1 MVLPKK
7 KPRDEAGLTDRRC
20 SGIQIVTA
28 GRSSSVGTFTR
39 MCVWYV
45 WCCLLTVLISELLH
59 EINECL
65 DALLRT
71 RSEERRVGKECRA
84 RWSADDQMK
93 QNQPHKHGDE
103 GRARDEPRA
112 GCGRT
117 SDNRTQHGTAE

>member
-45 WCCLLTVLISELLH
+45 WCCLLTVLVSELLH

-65 DALLRT
+65 DALFRT
-71 RSEERRVGKECRA
+71 CVVDTGPD
-84 RWSADDQMK
+84 SAYASVTFQV
-93 QNQPHKHGDE
+93 NQVIFG
-103 GRARDEPRA
+103 
-112 GCGRT
+112 
-117 SDNRTQHGTAE
+117 SFL